1 MNNELIIEGATYI
14 SDTLTTLNLNIPEVS
29 SEVSVLGNLIID
41 GSLDIK
47 GKITIK
53 GENEQNTYGM
63 GGQYGW
69 CSSIEENISETIE
82 VKSLKSVDYFL
93 LTSVYNRLF
102 NKRIDMIDD
111 NKVNEMEKEL
121 NYPFIMSQKDFLKLK
136 RFGNSSINTT
146 ILKHSVD
153 KKFREY
159 AKMGIYCLT
168 YKCIKLDLN
177 MAEELKVYIW
187 RFLYPDYIHII
198 PK

>member
-69 CSSIEENISETIE
+69 CSLIDENISETIE

-102 NKRIDMIDD
+102 NKQIDMIND
-111 NKVNEMEKEL
+111 NKVEEMEKEL

-136 RFGNSSINTT
+136 RFENSSINTT
-146 ILKHSVD
+146 ILKYSVD

-168 YKCIKLDLN
+168 YKCIKLGLN